1 MGILYSHI
9 VFQPPSP
16 PSYSDDAGV
25 MSFRKAK
32 HDGQDS
38 DDDQSVA
45 PSTDATV
52 AGSSEQQYVQHPI
65 IYLRTSRGNS
75 IPAAY
80 FHQPDS
86 YYTILFSHVSFF
98 SQLIVTVITLS
109 NCYAIFRVFVFV
121 FVYFF
126 HFSWQYN
133 IGCIASLARFALV
146 QTGIY

>member
-16 PSYSDDAGV
+16 PSYSDDGGV
-25 MSFRKAK
+25 MSFRKARQE
-32 HDGQDS
+32 GPDS

-52 AGSSEQQYVQHPI
+52 AGSSDPQYVQHPL
-65 IYLRTSRGNS
+65 IYLTTSRGNS

-86 YYTILFSHVSFF
+86 YYTILFSHVRFHSSALPVLIFF
-98 SQLIVTVITLS
+98 QLGLFPFSSLS
-109 NCYAIFRVFVFV
+109 SLFASVSPRSRVCTCMYMGVGV
-121 FVYFF
+121 
-126 HFSWQYN
+126 
-133 IGCIASLARFALV
+133 
-146 QTGIY
+146 